1 MHWLYL
7 ILSLAF
13 FFGAYKTS
21 GWVMLLLLL
30 ASLLAVLAW
39 MLGMLSARISRG
51 AQSEA
56 QILSPEELQQLRAQA
71 AARKTGAP
79 ESPKP

>member
-7 ILSLAF
+7 TLAVAF

-21 GWVMLLLLL
+21 GWVMLALLL
-30 ASLLAVLAW
+30 ASLLAGLAW

-51 AQSEA
+51 S
-56 QILSPEELQQLRAQA
+56 
-71 AARKTGAP
+71 
-79 ESPKP
+79 KP